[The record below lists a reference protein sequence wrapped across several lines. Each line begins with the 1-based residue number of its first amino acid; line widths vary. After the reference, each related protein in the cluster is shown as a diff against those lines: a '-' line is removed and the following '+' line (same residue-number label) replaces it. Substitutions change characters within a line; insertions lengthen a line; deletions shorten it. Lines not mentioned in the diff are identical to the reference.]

1 MPNQHQ
7 RKKKDGT
14 NKIKKTAAMRDREAT
29 AKPRRAPSATGE
41 GIRETSKR
49 DAVKDRQGAYNRA

>member
-14 NKIKKTAAMRDREAT
+14 NKIKKTRAMRTKEAA
-29 AKPRRAPSATGE
+29 AKPASPLSATGK
-41 GIRETSKR
+41 GKQTSKR
-49 DAVKDRQGAYNRA
+49 DTVKDRQGAFNRA